1 MREVKKI
8 ADYFPSEARVVLD
21 LFGNS
26 SDFYELMTVED
37 KIYYNTKEEDLG
49 PIKSKT
55 DCEIECSHMH
65 FSEMLY
71 LTDQMG
77 IDDLVLAVIPKREK
91 YWNTI
96 QEDLLFKCLKD
107 IHYKEIPFAVIT
119 DVNSVN
125 ANIWGQVFIMEEV
138 IFKEKKYLL
147 ITNLIE
153 KENLQYA
160 QR

>member
-1 MREVKKI
+1 MILRRNFQK
-8 ADYFPSEARVVLD
+8 YNCRVD
-21 LFGNS
+21 
-26 SDFYELMTVED
+26 
-37 KIYYNTKEEDLG
+37 
-49 PIKSKT
+49 
-55 DCEIECSHMH
+55 
-65 FSEMLY
+65 
-71 LTDQMG
+71 
-77 IDDLVLAVIPKREK
+77 
-91 YWNTI
+91 WNTI

-119 DVNSVN
+119 DVNSVH
-125 ANIWGQVFIMEEV
+125 ANIFGQVFIMEEV